1 MFSLCIKRTSLAFIT
16 VATYEFKW
24 DKKTVKPKFR
34 ANLFKYIFFVLF
46 FCLLLHGIVVL
57 RMIFYKYYCTD
68 LGLQLGD
75 LAPLNGLSLWTC

>member
-1 MFSLCIKRTSLAFIT
+1 MFISLCIKGTSLAFLT

-24 DKKTVKPKFR
+24 DKKNVKPKYR
-34 ANLFKYIFFVLF
+34 AYLFKHKFFVLF

-57 RMIFYKYYCTD
+57 QVFYKYYCTD

-75 LAPLNGLSLWTC
+75 PAPLNGLSLWTC